1 MARLMGSTPAG
12 ELARIKVQHPVW
24 SIRAAR
30 LDDGAGFI
38 ARRRLADGR
47 LEQLRAP
54 SPGDPERAATLPGW
68 RRAPVTPPDRRA
80 WNGPG
85 PPAVLPSIAARSQ
98 QPVG

>member
-38 ARRRLADGR
+38 ARRRLPDGR
-47 LEQLRAP
+47 MEQLRAP
-54 SPGDPERAATLPGW
+54 SLSALEQSLWVWEKRRPDW
-68 RRAPVTPPDRRA
+68 R
-80 WNGPG
+80 
-85 PPAVLPSIAARSQ
+85 
-98 QPVG
+98 